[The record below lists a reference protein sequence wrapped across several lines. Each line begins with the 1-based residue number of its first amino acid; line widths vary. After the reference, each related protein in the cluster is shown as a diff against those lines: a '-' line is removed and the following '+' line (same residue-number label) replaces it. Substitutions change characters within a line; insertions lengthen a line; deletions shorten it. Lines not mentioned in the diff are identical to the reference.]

1 MSEHEWVTYD
11 PLPLTPYFAARAL
24 TFGQRRV
31 RRGSRMNSQFP
42 SEAPLRDRCGEVV
55 GERYRLVAVLDRGG
69 QAAVYRGVDLRMGD
83 EVAVKVL
90 VPPKKADAAWR
101 ERMLREVHAL
111 TVLAGTAAVRV
122 FHQVWG
128 DDGTLFLIMELLRGA
143 NLEACLDAAKQH
155 GKILGFDDLRP
166 IIEPVVSTLE
176 TAHAAGILHRDLKP
190 GNIFVQNDGSVRLLD
205 FGFAKFLRMRSVTL
219 AGHVAGSPS
228 YIAPECWKETTESLD
243 QRIDVYGLSAVVF
256 RALAG
261 RPPFVGDGVIQ
272 IMRQCSSAPRPS
284 LHALRPDLPP
294 AVDDWVKA
302 ALAIERDERFQT
314 VRASWRAL
322 SAVLGS
328 AQS

>member
-1 MSEHEWVTYD
+1 
-11 PLPLTPYFAARAL
+11 
-24 TFGQRRV
+24 
-31 RRGSRMNSQFP
+31 MNSQFP
-42 SEAPLRDRCGEVV
+42 SDSPLRDRCNEIV
-55 GERYRLVAVLDRGG
+55 GERYRLVQLLDRGG

-83 EVAVKVL
+83 DVAVKVL
-90 VPPKKADAAWR
+90 VPPQKADAAWR

-111 TVLAGTAAVRV
+111 TVLSGTAAVRV
-122 FHQVWG
+122 YHQVWG

-143 NLEACLDAAKQH
+143 NLETCLDAAQERQQL
-155 GKILGFDDLRP
+155 LGFADLLP
-166 IIEPVVSTLE
+166 IMEPVVSTLE

-190 GNIFVQNDGSVRLLD
+190 SNIFVQNDGSVRLLD

-219 AGHVAGSPS
+219 AGHIAGSPS

-302 ALAIERDERFQT
+302 ALAIERDERFST

-322 SAVLGS
+322 SAVLAPGKRD
-328 AQS
+328 

>member
-1 MSEHEWVTYD
+1 
-11 PLPLTPYFAARAL
+11 
-24 TFGQRRV
+24 
-31 RRGSRMNSQFP
+31 MNSQFP
-42 SEAPLRDRCGEVV
+42 SDSPLRDRSQEIV
-55 GERYRLVAVLDRGG
+55 GDRYRLLSMLDRGG
-69 QAAVYRGVDLRMGD
+69 QAAVYRAVDLRMGD

-90 VPPKKADAAWR
+90 VPPKKVDSSWR

-122 FHQVWG
+122 YHQVWG
-128 DDGTLFLIMELLRGA
+128 DDGTLFLIMELLHGA
-143 NLEACLDAAKQH
+143 NLETCLDKAKEH
-155 GKILGFDDLRP
+155 GQILGFSDLKP
-166 IIEPVVSTLE
+166 IMEPVVSTLE

-219 AGHVAGSPS
+219 AGHIAGSPS
-228 YIAPECWKETTESLD
+228 YIAPECWKETTETLD
-243 QRIDVYGLSAVVF
+243 QRIDVYGMSAVVF
-256 RALAG
+256 RVLAG

-294 AVDDWVKA
+294 AIDDWVKA
-302 ALAIERDERFQT
+302 ALAIEREERFTT

-322 SAVLGS
+322 CAVLSPKAG
-328 AQS
+328 

>member
-1 MSEHEWVTYD
+1 MS
-11 PLPLTPYFAARAL
+11 
-24 TFGQRRV
+24 
-31 RRGSRMNSQFP
+31 SSQFP
-42 SEAPLRDRCGEVV
+42 SESPLRDRCGEVV
-55 GERYRLVAVLDRGG
+55 GDRYRLVALLDRGG

-83 EVAVKVL
+83 EVAIKVL
-90 VPPKKADAAWR
+90 VPPKKSDASWHD
-101 ERMLREVHAL
+101 RMLREVHAL

-143 NLEACLDAAKQH
+143 NLETCLDAAKEH
-155 GKILGFDDLRP
+155 GKILGLADLRP

-243 QRIDVYGLSAVVF
+243 QRIDVYLS
-256 RALAG
+256 L
-261 RPPFVGDGVIQ
+261 IH
-272 IMRQCSSAPRPS
+272 I
-284 LHALRPDLPP
+284 
-294 AVDDWVKA
+294 
-302 ALAIERDERFQT
+302 
-314 VRASWRAL
+314 
-322 SAVLGS
+322 
-328 AQS
+328 